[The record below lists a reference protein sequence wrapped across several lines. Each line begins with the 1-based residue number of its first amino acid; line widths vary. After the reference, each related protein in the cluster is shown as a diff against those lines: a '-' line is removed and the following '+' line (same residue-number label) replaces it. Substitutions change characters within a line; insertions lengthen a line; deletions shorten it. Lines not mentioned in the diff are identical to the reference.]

1 MNSIV
6 EIRHQAINNRKNIS
20 SQTKQNAQD
29 QSTKHLKNLLEQL
42 QPQTVALY
50 LSTPDEMP
58 TNTILQTLLKQKITV
73 TLPVLHPFHSNTL
86 VFQIFDTHTTTVTN
100 RFNIQ
105 EPKLSCPNIIPITNI
120 DIFILPL
127 TAFDRY
133 GNRIGMGAGFYDRT
147 LAGWRKH
154 KSTRIGFAYECQ
166 KVEPITPQPWDVP
179 LDYIVTEK
187 CTYKAQKPNI

>member
-20 SQTKQNAQD
+20 SRTKQHAQH
-29 QSTKHLKNLLEQL
+29 QSTEHLKSLLEQL
-42 QPQTVALY
+42 QPKTVAIY
-50 LSTPDEMP
+50 LSTPDEMS
-58 TNTILQTLLKQKITV
+58 TESILQSLLTNNINIA
-73 TLPVLHPFHSNTL
+73 LPVLHPFHSNTL
-86 VFQIFDTHTTTVTN
+86 LFQTFNTNTQTVIN
-100 RFNIQ
+100 RFNIP
-105 EPKLSCPNIIPITNI
+105 EPKLSCPNIVPISNI

-127 TAFDRY
+127 AAFDQY

-154 KSTRIGFAYECQ
+154 KSTRIGLAYECQ
-166 KVEPITPQPWDVP
+166 KIEPINPQPWDVP

-187 CTYKAQKPNI
+187 CAYKAQKSNV